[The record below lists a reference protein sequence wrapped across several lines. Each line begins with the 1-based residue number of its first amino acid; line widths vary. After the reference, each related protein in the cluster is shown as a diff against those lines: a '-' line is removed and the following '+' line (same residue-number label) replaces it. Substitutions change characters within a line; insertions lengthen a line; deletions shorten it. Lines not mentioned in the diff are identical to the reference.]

1 MAKNS
6 RVITSEQAKSIDT
19 SARESFGISTL
30 ILMENA
36 GIAVAEEAMKLMKP
50 KTPIAV
56 ICGRG
61 NNGGDGFVA
70 ARQLLAK
77 GISPEI
83 YLAGK
88 ISDVQNEARVNLDII
103 LKLKQKVFEVSE
115 ENLELVKKK
124 ISRCSL
130 IIDAL
135 LGVGLQGRVRGIFCD
150 LIEAI
155 NISQAFVL
163 SVDIPSGLDGTTG
176 VILGSCVRADKTV
189 TFVARKSGMIA
200 KHAKKLCGKIVVRDL
215 GIVL

>member
-19 SARESFGISTL
+19 SARDSFGISTL

-56 ICGRG
+56 ICGKG

-103 LKLKQKVFEVSE
+103 LKLKQKVCEVSD
-115 ENLELVKKK
+115 ENLGLVKKQ
-124 ISRCSL
+124 ISKCGL

-155 NISQAFVL
+155 NISQASVL

>member
-6 RVITSEQAKSIDT
+6 RVITSEQAKSIDS
-19 SARESFGISTL
+19 SARDSFGISTL

-56 ICGRG
+56 ICGKG

-155 NISQAFVL
+155 NISQASVL

>member
-6 RVITSEQAKSIDT
+6 RVITSEQAKSIDS
-19 SARESFGISTL
+19 SARDSFGISTL

-56 ICGRG
+56 ICGKG

-103 LKLKQKVFEVSE
+103 LKLKQKVCEVSD
-115 ENLELVKKK
+115 ENLGLVKKQ
-124 ISRCSL
+124 ISKCGL

-155 NISQAFVL
+155 NISQASVL